1 MIASM
6 PARLFDRPL
15 IAVFCGSHAGVSTR
29 HAEDAGEVGRAIA
42 RAGAGLVFGGGR
54 VGLMGALADSA
65 LEEGAPVWGV
75 IPAGLEKKELAHPGC
90 SRLDVVSTMHERKQ
104 RMADAAA
111 GFIALAGGFGTLDE
125 FFEIVTWRQLG
136 HHARPVVLYNGSG
149 FWDPLLQVVERMADE
164 RFIGDPG
171 EHFTVESTPDGA
183 VRRALAG
190 WPRGA

>member
-1 MIASM
+1 
-6 PARLFDRPL
+6 
-15 IAVFCGSHAGVSTR
+15 
-29 HAEDAGEVGRAIA
+29 
-42 RAGAGLVFGGGR
+42 
-54 VGLMGALADSA
+54 
-65 LEEGAPVWGV
+65 
-75 IPAGLEKKELAHPGC
+75 
-90 SRLDVVSTMHERKQ
+90 MHERKQ